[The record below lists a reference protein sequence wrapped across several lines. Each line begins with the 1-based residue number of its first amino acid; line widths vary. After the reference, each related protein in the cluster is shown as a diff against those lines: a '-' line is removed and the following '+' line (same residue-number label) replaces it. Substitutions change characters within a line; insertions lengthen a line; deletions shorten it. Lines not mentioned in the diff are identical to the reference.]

1 MRLSFKKF
9 EIAIILVNNNNN
21 NNNIGVSNAEI
32 ILKVEHPMPR
42 KCLRQ
47 QSEKYSL

>member
-21 NNNIGVSNAEI
+21 NNNIGVSNAET

-47 QSEKYSL
+47 QSEKYRL

>member
-9 EIAIILVNNNNN
+9 EITIILVNNNN

-42 KCLRQ
+42 KCLTQ